1 MRIFKLFR
9 RRGSSFYLPLLLL
22 LLVHCICM
30 WPVLAARDRYAR
42 QNSKQRHQDAYRNN
56 ASRARNRG
64 GGSGNHERAAAAAA
78 AASSAALIASGSS
91 IGDNNKD
98 TFPKGKSKCQT
109 MIREQNYSM
118 SMNAKA
124 TLTLRC

>member
-30 WPVLAARDRYAR
+30 WPASAARDRYAR

-56 ASRARNRG
+56 ANRARNRG
-64 GGSGNHERAAAAAA
+64 GGNGNHERAAAAAAAA
-78 AASSAALIASGSS
+78 AASSAALIASGST
-91 IGDNNKD
+91 IGDSNKD

-109 MIREQNYSM
+109 MI
-118 SMNAKA
+118 
-124 TLTLRC
+124 